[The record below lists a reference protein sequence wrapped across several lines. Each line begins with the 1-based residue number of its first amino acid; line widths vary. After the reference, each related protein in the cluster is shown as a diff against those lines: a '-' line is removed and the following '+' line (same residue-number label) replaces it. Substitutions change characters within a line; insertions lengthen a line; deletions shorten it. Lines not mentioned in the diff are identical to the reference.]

1 MNGGLEFMSQEVL
14 RKELNKVLD
23 AGVSAKA
30 ISKVTGIY
38 HIDISRF
45 KNGQIM
51 LMEEKAKR
59 LERYLALVKLPTE
72 AELELDPRDR
82 HETDSSAGIIKR

>member
-72 AELELDPRDR
+72 AELD
-82 HETDSSAGIIKR
+82 

>member
-1 MNGGLEFMSQEVL
+1 
-14 RKELNKVLD
+14 
-23 AGVSAKA
+23 
-30 ISKVTGIY
+30 
-38 HIDISRF
+38 
-45 KNGQIM
+45 M